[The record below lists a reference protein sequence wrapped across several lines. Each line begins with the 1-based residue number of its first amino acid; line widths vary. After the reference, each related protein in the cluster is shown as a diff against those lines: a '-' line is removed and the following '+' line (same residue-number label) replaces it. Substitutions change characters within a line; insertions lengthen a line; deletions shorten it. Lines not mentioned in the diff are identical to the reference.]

1 MIPPL
6 TRLRLMGLCCPCL
19 MTNETDYVA
28 REACVVLSGVSIKW
42 YRKVVREEG
51 ENDNNGESQGDD
63 GAKRHATANA
73 GDAARRILCEGINQI
88 ATSLSGESLHLT
100 STKDV
105 DIEATLDVVDTA
117 HGPAVRITPRCSPD
131 TMYSFADEDDES
143 NVRGRRRPACKTV
156 LLRDI
161 ATSAAGDG
169 MLDSAGAMAGA
180 GISCGVKIYGKR
192 HLNSKNM
199 PTVGP
204 APVPLQFD
212 VLETVVH
219 KVSREE
225 VVQHLNF
232 LANWNKQRIAANVC
246 FTLDTMDEAHYVVIE
261 EADTCSEGGK
271 KKKGIDQLT

>member
-19 MTNETDYVA
+19 IANESDYLA
-28 REACVVLSGVSIKW
+28 REACVVLSSVSIKW
-42 YRKVVREEG
+42 YRKIVREEG
-51 ENDNNGESQGDD
+51 KNDNNGESQGDD
-63 GAKRHATANA
+63 GAQRHASANA

-100 STKDV
+100 TTKDV
-105 DIEATLDVVDTA
+105 GIEATLDAIDTA
-117 HGPAVRITPRCSPD
+117 DGPAVRITPRCSPD

-143 NVRGRRRPACKTV
+143 NVRGRRHPACKTV

-161 ATSAAGDG
+161 ATAAAGDG

-199 PTVGP
+199 PAMGP
-204 APVPLQFD
+204 APVLLQFD

-219 KVSREE
+219 KVTRDE
-225 VVQHLNF
+225 VVQHLNV
-232 LANWNKQRIAANVC
+232 LVDWNKQRIAANVC
-246 FTLDTMDEAHYVVIE
+246 SALDTMDEDEAHYVVIE
-261 EADTCSEGGK
+261 EADSKGGK
-271 KKKGIDQLT
+271 KKKGIGQLI

>member
-19 MTNETDYVA
+19 MTNESDYAA

-51 ENDNNGESQGDD
+51 ENDKHGESQGDD
-63 GAKRHATANA
+63 GAQRHASANA

-100 STKDV
+100 TTKDV

-131 TMYSFADEDDES
+131 TMYSFVDYDDES
-143 NVRGRRRPACKTV
+143 NVRGRRRPASRTI

-161 ATSAAGDG
+161 STAAAGDG

-180 GISCGVKIYGKR
+180 GISCGIKVYGKR

-199 PTVGP
+199 PAMGP
-204 APVPLQFD
+204 APVLLQFD

-219 KVSREE
+219 KVTRDE
-225 VVQHLNF
+225 VVQHLNV
-232 LANWNKQRIAANVC
+232 LVDWNKQRIAANVC
-246 FTLDTMDEAHYVVIE
+246 SALDTMDEDEAHYVVIE
-261 EADTCSEGGK
+261 EADSEGGK
-271 KKKGIDQLT
+271 KKKGIGQLI